1 MNNKNKGSALILIL
15 ITMFLITTL
24 GLAILSVSMMNL
36 EMKSV
41 DSKAKENFYS
51 AETALDE
58 IVVGLEELT
67 TTQIK
72 AAYTEVLEKYS
83 TIHPTQ
89 RVDKFK
95 EYLRY
100 NMWAILT
107 DVSDPTVSSE
117 KLRNLL
123 VDFVKQT
130 PKYEAVTKVGVTINE
145 PGTVQPNALFY
156 DTYAIIQNV

>member
-1 MNNKNKGSALILIL
+1 MNIKNRGSALILIL

-72 AAYTEVLEKYS
+72 AAYTEVLEK
-83 TIHPTQ
+83 
-89 RVDKFK
+89 
-95 EYLRY
+95 
-100 NMWAILT
+100 
-107 DVSDPTVSSE
+107 
-117 KLRNLL
+117 
-123 VDFVKQT
+123 
-130 PKYEAVTKVGVTINE
+130 
-145 PGTVQPNALFY
+145 
-156 DTYAIIQNV
+156 